1 MTDGHLPSSSALES
15 TARFADRRLTPEEFQ
30 AYVDAPVSEA
40 ERQEALRLIRWFK
53 TRYPTPADRLAYAQ
67 RSYARWTTHRRR
79 GAQGS
84 R

>member
-1 MTDGHLPSSSALES
+1 MSDQRLPSASAVE
-15 TARFADRRLTPEEFQ
+15 AAMRFSNRRLTADELQ

-53 TRYPTPADRLAYAQ
+53 TRYPTPAERLAYAQ
-67 RSYARWTTHRRR
+67 RAYARWN
-79 GAQGS
+79 AQQ

>member
-1 MTDGHLPSSSALES
+1 MSDQRLPSASAVEAA
-15 TARFADRRLTPEEFQ
+15 TRFSNRRLTADELQ

-53 TRYPTPADRLAYAQ
+53 TRYPTPAERLAYAQ
-67 RSYARWTTHRRR
+67 RAYARWH
-79 GAQGS
+79 AQQ